1 MPLKVSIP
9 TALRQFADGQN
20 TVELAGEN
28 VGQVLHQLGDRFP
41 QLQHH
46 LFTDDGDVRNFVN
59 VFVNDDNI
67 RDCKQLD
74 TPLCDGDE
82 VTIVPAVAGGG
93 PRPN

>member
-1 MPLKVSIP
+1 MSLKVSIP
-9 TALRQFADGQN
+9 TALRHFADGQN

-28 VGQVLHQLGDRFP
+28 VGQVLRQLGDRFP

-67 RDCKQLD
+67 RDCNQLD

-93 PRPN
+93 PRPK